1 MSKTYN
7 IEEYKKELDALSS
20 AVLKAYFDSTMFII
34 IVPIVNDRRKT
45 SNFLFDYS
53 YYSIRERAIIATK
66 SIIEPKGKNRLTLEK
81 VIKELQQS
89 NDYNKFANEMYLKY
103 QELFD
108 SAEAKRV
115 KEFRDSLCHNIT
127 EDAQKMIYCKDI
139 MIIIDDVMK
148 ILNNIYQKVFNTRNE
163 DFYKIQQI
171 SMTLA
176 DDYWSAICG
185 QADKMPDRNKELLE
199 LQRIIS
205 C

>member
-103 QELFD
+103 QELFN
-108 SAEAKRV
+108 SNGTKRV

-139 MIIIDDVMK
+139 MIIIDGVMK

-176 DDYWSAICG
+176 NDYWSAICE
-185 QADKMPDRNKELLE
+185 QADKMPNRYKELLE
-199 LQRIIS
+199 LQKIIS

>member
-34 IVPIVNDRRKT
+34 IVPIVNDKRKT

-89 NDYNKFANEMYLKY
+89 DDYNKFANEMYLKY

-127 EDAQKMIYCKDI
+127 EDSQRMIYCKDI

-176 DDYWSAICG
+176 DDYWSAICE

>member
-34 IVPIVNDRRKT
+34 IVPIVNDKRKI

-89 NDYNKFANEMYLKY
+89 DDYNKFANEMYLKY

-127 EDAQKMIYCKDI
+127 EDSQRMIYCKDI

-176 DDYWSAICG
+176 DDYWSAICE
-185 QADKMPDRNKELLE
+185 QADKMPDHNKELLE

>member
-7 IEEYKKELDALSS
+7 IEEYKKKLDALSS

-89 NDYNKFANEMYLKY
+89 NDYNKFANEMCLKY

-176 DDYWSAICG
+176 DDYWSAICE
-185 QADKMPDRNKELLE
+185 QAAKMPDRNKELLE